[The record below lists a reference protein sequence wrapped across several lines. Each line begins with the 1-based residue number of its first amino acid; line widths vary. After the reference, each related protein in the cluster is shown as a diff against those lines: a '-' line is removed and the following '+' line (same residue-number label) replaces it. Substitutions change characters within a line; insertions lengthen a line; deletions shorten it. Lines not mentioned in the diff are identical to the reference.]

1 MSDLTRRQFLSGGGR
16 LLIAAAALP
25 ALSCTSSITGAV
37 ASDALASNS
46 AGNSNQPDPAVLGT
60 WIALD
65 ADGHV
70 TVYFGKVD
78 VGQGLDTAIRQLVAD
93 QLSVHPRRIHVVMGD
108 TALTP
113 DQGGASSAS
122 GVEMGSLPLM
132 SVAAEVK
139 HILLSHIA
147 QQWQCPLS
155 SLSVQDGEIFCDT
168 QRSRRSSYWTLI
180 ASDALDQHWLAHMLD
195 VSGQGNSLN
204 VTGQAT
210 AVPLAAL
217 SADSWT
223 GQSLARDDIHQKV
236 TGEFVMIDQISLPDM
251 LHARVIRPQVAG
263 AIPLTLVL
271 PDDMINNVFIVR
283 RAAFAALLGEDEWRV
298 ILASRAL
305 QQTWQEPAPVF
316 PGDSGLYDY
325 LRNTPARM
333 QRVALDQGA
342 VDAVLAGTDLS
353 STDLLSTDLANAG
366 AVLQAEY
373 EWPLQSHASLGPACA
388 VAVSN
393 GQRMTVWSATQKPHQ
408 LRVGVSDLLGL
419 ALDKVHV
426 IWVPGAGSYGRN
438 DADDAGLEAAF
449 LARETGR
456 AVRVQ
461 YQRADAT
468 GWDPKSPAAVMR
480 VRARLLADG
489 SIAAMDWSALA
500 LSAHDARPSGA
511 QASDSLIGQQ
521 LGLERPDTNNFSAP
535 QDAYDLANRRS
546 QWAVVPPPL
555 RQVSPLRTS
564 HLRDPQGPQVT
575 FSSECFM
582 DELAFA
588 SGQDP
593 MAFRLRHLGDERDAQ
608 LLRALATESAWSTR
622 PSPNPQARLQTSLP
636 VIHSQL
642 VGDNWRY
649 GRGVG
654 YCQRGRQTR
663 VAVVSELAVD
673 IQTGRIKLLRLV
685 VAHDCG
691 RVINPD
697 GLRQTIEGAVMQ
709 ACSRTLFEQ
718 VAFDE
723 RSVLS
728 TDWFSYPILEM
739 DSAPDQL
746 HVVLL
751 DRPDMPPLGAGEAAH
766 KPVAA
771 AIGNAMF
778 DATAVRIRQIPLRP
792 QVVLDA
798 LNRAQL

>member
-1 MSDLTRRQFLSGGGR
+1 M
-16 LLIAAAALP
+16 
-25 ALSCTSSITGAV
+25 
-37 ASDALASNS
+37 
-46 AGNSNQPDPAVLGT
+46 
-60 WIALD
+60 
-65 ADGHV
+65 
-70 TVYFGKVD
+70 
-78 VGQGLDTAIRQLVAD
+78 
-93 QLSVHPRRIHVVMGD
+93 
-108 TALTP
+108 
-113 DQGGASSAS
+113 
-122 GVEMGSLPLM
+122 
-132 SVAAEVK
+132 
-139 HILLSHIA
+139 
-147 QQWQCPLS
+147 
-155 SLSVQDGEIFCDT
+155 
-168 QRSRRSSYWTLI
+168 
-180 ASDALDQHWLAHMLD
+180 
-195 VSGQGNSLN
+195 
-204 VTGQAT
+204 
-210 AVPLAAL
+210 
-217 SADSWT
+217 
-223 GQSLARDDIHQKV
+223 
-236 TGEFVMIDQISLPDM
+236 
-251 LHARVIRPQVAG
+251 
-263 AIPLTLVL
+263 
-271 PDDMINNVFIVR
+271 
-283 RAAFAALLGEDEWRV
+283 
-298 ILASRAL
+298 
-305 QQTWQEPAPVF
+305 
-316 PGDSGLYDY
+316 
-325 LRNTPARM
+325 
-333 QRVALDQGA
+333 
-342 VDAVLAGTDLS
+342 
-353 STDLLSTDLANAG
+353 
-366 AVLQAEY
+366 LQAEY

-388 VAVSN
+388 VAVWD

-408 LRVGVSDLLGL
+408 LRVGVADLLEL
-419 ALDKVHV
+419 ELVKVHV

-480 VRARLLADG
+480 VSARLLADG

-555 RQVSPLRTS
+555 RHVSPLRTS

-582 DELAFA
+582 DELAFV
-588 SGQDP
+588 SGQDSI
-593 MAFRLRHLGDERDAQ
+593 AFRLRHLGDERDAQ
-608 LLRALATESAWSTR
+608 LLRALATESAWSSR
-622 PSPNPQARLQTSLP
+622 PSPNPHADLRTSLP
-636 VIHSQL
+636 VTYSL
-642 VGDNWRY
+642 LPGDNWRY
-649 GRGVG
+649 GRGVA

-663 VAVVSELAVD
+663 VAVVCELAVD

-718 VAFDE
+718 VAFDD

-739 DSAPDQL
+739 ASAPDQL
-746 HVVLL
+746 QVLLL

-771 AIGNAMF
+771 AIGNAVF
-778 DATAVRIRQIPLRP
+778 DATAVRMRQIPLRP